1 MYKIGCYQLMFT
13 GSQMSESVERGGEG
27 KQRGREGCWRKRGF
41 REVAT

>member
-27 KQRGREGCWRKRGF
+27 KQKGERGMLEEKG
-41 REVAT
+41 V